1 MHERPDGVSDDEVL
15 AAVLEHWLPDADAVE
30 HLPVGFGAHHW
41 AASAAGE
48 RRLFVTLDALAPRR
62 TREELEG
69 AYAGAVELAAQGLE
83 FVLPCVAGRRGGLTV
98 PFGPGALSA
107 TRWHD
112 GTSGD
117 GPHPD
122 AQDAAASA
130 RRLARLHAASVGP
143 GVPRWAP
150 LVPPTLGADLAA
162 LTVRRW
168 DGGPFGAAARAAVTD
183 ALVRVA
189 GWTARYH
196 HLAGATD
203 PATWV
208 PTHGEPHT
216 RNLLRTPDGDL
227 LVDWESL
234 KLAPRERDL
243 STLLAGAHPWV
254 DDYRWPDGAT
264 GPDPE
269 LVELFD
275 LEWRLDEIAQ
285 YSAYFAAEHTDDQ
298 DSRTALG
305 GLRHELGRP

>member
-1 MHERPDGVSDDEVL
+1 M
-15 AAVLEHWLPDADAVE
+15 
-30 HLPVGFGAHHW
+30 
-41 AASAAGE
+41 
-48 RRLFVTLDALAPRR
+48 
-62 TREELEG
+62 
-69 AYAGAVELAAQGLE
+69 
-83 FVLPCVAGRRGGLTV
+83 
-98 PFGPGALSA
+98 
-107 TRWHD
+107 
-112 GTSGD
+112 
-117 GPHPD
+117 
-122 AQDAAASA
+122 
-130 RRLARLHAASVGP
+130 
-143 GVPRWAP
+143 
-150 LVPPTLGADLAA
+150 
-162 LTVRRW
+162 
-168 DGGPFGAAARAAVTD
+168 TD
-183 ALVRVA
+183 ALDRVA

-243 STLLAGAHPWV
+243 ATLLAGDHPWV
-254 DDYRWPDGAT
+254 DAYAWPAGSDR
-264 GPDPE
+264 PD
-269 LVELFD
+269 LAMVELFD